1 MTVVLASGHSDAPGA
16 AGLVWGR
23 ISDSCLTL
31 SGCLGRAEKREKSRL
46 TAHPGFGPIWVL
58 VRGVGITEPLPGV
71 WHPGNLRLNRHE
83 GPDPTL
89 GNVQG
94 FLQWHCLL
102 RWPRGGCSLSV

>member
-1 MTVVLASGHSDAPGA
+1 MLWEQQGSCGVG
-16 AGLVWGR
+16 

-94 FLQWHCLL
+94 FLQWHRLL